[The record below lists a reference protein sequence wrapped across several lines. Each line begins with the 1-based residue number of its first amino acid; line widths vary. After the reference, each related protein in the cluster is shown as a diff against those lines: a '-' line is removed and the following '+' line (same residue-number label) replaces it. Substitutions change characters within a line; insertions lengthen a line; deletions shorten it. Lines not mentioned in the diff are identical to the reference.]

1 MVDFSCQSI
10 CSVISSQSGMS
21 TVVQPQEFL
30 KVDVDHGHISVSTLY
45 TTFCSKLTES
55 VGMMAYVVWLS
66 PLKSIQRKAW
76 CGLIVTSRV
85 NPGEGM
91 VLSVTSW
98 VNPAEGMV
106 WSDSPLES
114 IQRRAWMIASIIH
127 CQDGGWG
134 CTAFKDGG
142 RTLLDSEALP
152 SMIGLWWL
160 SHQCTFWLWDLAVCS
175 FLEWEAWSLSLA
187 GAATSM
193 IFVAT
198 KHIFCRDKSTL
209 VATKL
214 LSRQKS
220 YLWQLPPMIDL
231 RLHFARWPFS
241 TVLSEVFGQQVSHR
255 DAEINL
261 GTFPT
266 SGFVWA
272 VSTGILAVLSPL
284 LDPPKTCHVP
294 VCFPLCLSR
303 LRGVGCRYFWR
314 HWCMF
319 CPDPLSVWFTLV
331 GGLAWTSW
339 SRWVCP

>member
-1 MVDFSCQSI
+1 MVWSDCHL
-10 CSVISSQSGMS
+10 SSQSSGGHG
-21 TVVQPQEFL
+21 VVCHLLSQSSGG
-30 KVDVDHGHISVSTLY
+30 HG
-45 TTFCSKLTES
+45 
-55 VGMMAYVVWLS
+55 VVWL
-66 PLKSIQRKAW
+66 
-76 CGLIVTSRV
+76 
-85 NPGEGM
+85 
-91 VLSVTSW
+91 TSW
-98 VNPAEGMV
+98 VNPAEGV
-106 WSDSPLES
+106 DDRFHHPLSRWRLRLHCLQGWWSHVAWQWSPT
-114 IQRRAWMIASIIH
+114 IH
-127 CQDGGWG
+127 DWSLV
-134 CTAFKDGG
+134 T
-142 RTLLDSEALP
+142 EP
-152 SMIGLWWL
+152 SVHIL
-160 SHQCTFWLWDLAVCS
+160 LWDLAVCS